1 MITKASGEGIFR
13 VRCFSMKVRCYTT
26 QCEGSVGVKGFLS
39 VPKGSPLD
47 VHVRNEAG
55 AGPKR
60 GEHGTVHVAPRPR
73 LDAAAHVGEER

>member
-1 MITKASGEGIFR
+1 MY
-13 VRCFSMKVRCYTT
+13 FS
-26 QCEGSVGVKGFLS
+26 EGFLVS
-39 VPKGSPLD
+39 AKRFPYFSLVVAHSPLD